1 MPMVDI
7 FTNGLTE
14 GKLTALYSIS
24 RLDKYSASLVRV
36 SRLSLYNPINVSSL
50 ALEVV
55 FVVKIFNPIQ
65 EAL

>member
-1 MPMVDI
+1 MPMVDT

-24 RLDKYSASLVRV
+24 CSDKYSVSLVRV
-36 SRLSLYNPINVSSL
+36 SCLSLYHPINVSSF